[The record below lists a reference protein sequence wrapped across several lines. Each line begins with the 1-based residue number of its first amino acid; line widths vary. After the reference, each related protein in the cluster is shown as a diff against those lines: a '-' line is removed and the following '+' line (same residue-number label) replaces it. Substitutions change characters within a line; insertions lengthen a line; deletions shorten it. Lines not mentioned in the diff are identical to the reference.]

1 MRDTA
6 GAYFVCGKA
15 GNMNINRKI
24 SKYNFNKGSVSRI
37 KYIVIHYVGALGG
50 AEDNCRYY
58 GGGNRNASAHYF
70 VGFNGEVWQ
79 CVEDANIAW
88 HCGASSYKHA
98 ECRNANSIGI
108 EMCVRKKNTKS
119 MGATDKDWYF
129 EDATVEAAAELT
141 RYLMNKYGVPA
152 SHVIRHYD
160 VTGKICPN
168 PYVYNT
174 SAHTWDEFKRKI
186 SGQAETPQG
195 GNEKTIWNFLTG
207 KGLNAYAV
215 AGIMGNLY
223 AESGL
228 MPNNLQNTY
237 NNKLGKTDAEY
248 TAAVDNGSYGN
259 FVKDSAGYGLAQW
272 TYHTRKAALLE
283 YAKAAGKSIG
293 DLETQLGF
301 LMKELTEGY
310 KATLSVLKSAK
321 TVTAASNAVL
331 TQFERPADQSDTVKT
346 KRAGYGQKYYN
357 QYAAGAVSNKKNGG
371 TSNMNV
377 SEVRK
382 NFAAKAAAHM
392 GAREGTAAHKAIIDR
407 YNEHKPLAQG
417 YKVTYTDAWCA
428 TFASEIAIEAGYT
441 DIIPTECSC
450 NRQIKLWQQ
459 MGRWCEND
467 AKVPE
472 PGDYIYYDWD
482 DNGVGDCTGSAEHV
496 GIVESCN
503 GNTITVIE
511 GNKSNAV
518 GRRTLEVNGRYIRG
532 YGVPDFAKKATSSE
546 PAKPAAPAQ
555 PAQGTAGEVYT
566 VQRGDTLS
574 GIAAKYGTTYQ
585 KLASYNGIANPNVIS
600 VGQKIKIP
608 GSGVR
613 TYTVKAGD
621 SLWAIAAN
629 QLGDGS
635 RYNEIKTMNGLTSNT
650 IYAGQ
655 TLKLPA

>member
-1 MRDTA
+1 M
-6 GAYFVCGKA
+6 GLIGKTT
-15 GNMNINRKI
+15 
-24 SKYNFNKGSVSRI
+24 
-37 KYIVIHYVGALGG
+37 
-50 AEDNCRYY
+50 E
-58 GGGNRNASAHYF
+58 
-70 VGFNGEVWQ
+70 
-79 CVEDANIAW
+79 
-88 HCGASSYKHA
+88 
-98 ECRNANSIGI
+98 
-108 EMCVRKKNTKS
+108 
-119 MGATDKDWYF
+119 
-129 EDATVEAAAELT
+129 
-141 RYLMNKYGVPA
+141 
-152 SHVIRHYD
+152 
-160 VTGKICPN
+160 
-168 PYVYNT
+168 
-174 SAHTWDEFKRKI
+174 
-186 SGQAETPQG
+186 
-195 GNEKTIWNFLTG
+195 EKIWNFLKS
-207 KGLNAYAV
+207 KGLSDYGA
-215 AGIMGNLY
+215 AGLMGNLF

-228 MPNNLQNTY
+228 NPQNLQNSY
-237 NNKLGKTDAEY
+237 EKKLGHTDASY
-248 TAAVDNGSYGN
+248 TAAVDNGSYKN
-259 FVKDSAGYGLAQW
+259 FARDAAGYGLAQW

-283 YAKAAGKSIG
+283 YAKAA
-293 DLETQLGF
+293 
-301 LMKELTEGY
+301 
-310 KATLSVLKSAK
+310 TLSVLKSAK

-331 TQFERPADQSDTVKT
+331 TQYERPADQSDTVKT

-546 PAKPAAPAQ
+546 PAKPATPAQ
-555 PAQGTAGEVYT
+555 PASGEEVYT

>member
-1 MRDTA
+1 M
-6 GAYFVCGKA
+6 GLIGK
-15 GNMNINRKI
+15 
-24 SKYNFNKGSVSRI
+24 
-37 KYIVIHYVGALGG
+37 
-50 AEDNCRYY
+50 
-58 GGGNRNASAHYF
+58 
-70 VGFNGEVWQ
+70 
-79 CVEDANIAW
+79 
-88 HCGASSYKHA
+88 
-98 ECRNANSIGI
+98 
-108 EMCVRKKNTKS
+108 T
-119 MGATDKDWYF
+119 
-129 EDATVEAAAELT
+129 
-141 RYLMNKYGVPA
+141 
-152 SHVIRHYD
+152 
-160 VTGKICPN
+160 
-168 PYVYNT
+168 
-174 SAHTWDEFKRKI
+174 
-186 SGQAETPQG
+186 TP
-195 GNEKTIWNFLTG
+195 EKIWNFLKS
-207 KGLNAYAV
+207 KGLSSCGA
-215 AGIMGNLY
+215 AGLMGNLY

-228 MPNNLQNTY
+228 NPQNLQNSY
-237 NNKLGKTDAEY
+237 EKKLGHTDTSY

-259 FVKDSAGYGLAQW
+259 FARDGAGYGLAQW

-310 KATLSVLKSAK
+310 KATLSVL
-321 TVTAASNAVL
+321 
-331 TQFERPADQSDTVKT
+331 
-346 KRAGYGQKYYN
+346 AGYGQKYYN

-377 SEVRK
+377 SEARK

-392 GAREGTAAHKAIIDR
+392 GAREGTATHKAIIDR

-482 DNGVGDCTGSAEHV
+482 DNGAGDCTGSSDHV
-496 GIVESCN
+496 GVVESCN
-503 GNTITVIE
+503 GNTITVVE

-532 YGVPDFAKKATSSE
+532 YGVPDFSKKATSE
-546 PAKPAAPAQ
+546 PAKPAAPAK
-555 PAQGTAGEVYT
+555 PAQGTAGEQVYT
-566 VQRGDTLS
+566 VQRSDTLS

-613 TYTVKAGD
+613 TYTVKSGD
-621 SLWAIAAN
+621 SLWAIAAK

>member
-1 MRDTA
+1 
-6 GAYFVCGKA
+6 
-15 GNMNINRKI
+15 
-24 SKYNFNKGSVSRI
+24 
-37 KYIVIHYVGALGG
+37 
-50 AEDNCRYY
+50 
-58 GGGNRNASAHYF
+58 
-70 VGFNGEVWQ
+70 
-79 CVEDANIAW
+79 
-88 HCGASSYKHA
+88 
-98 ECRNANSIGI
+98 
-108 EMCVRKKNTKS
+108 
-119 MGATDKDWYF
+119 
-129 EDATVEAAAELT
+129 
-141 RYLMNKYGVPA
+141 
-152 SHVIRHYD
+152 
-160 VTGKICPN
+160 
-168 PYVYNT
+168 
-174 SAHTWDEFKRKI
+174 
-186 SGQAETPQG
+186 
-195 GNEKTIWNFLTG
+195 
-207 KGLNAYAV
+207 
-215 AGIMGNLY
+215 
-223 AESGL
+223 
-228 MPNNLQNTY
+228 
-237 NNKLGKTDAEY
+237 
-248 TAAVDNGSYGN
+248 
-259 FVKDSAGYGLAQW
+259 
-272 TYHTRKAALLE
+272 
-283 YAKAAGKSIG
+283 
-293 DLETQLGF
+293 
-301 LMKELTEGY
+301 
-310 KATLSVLKSAK
+310 
-321 TVTAASNAVL
+321 
-331 TQFERPADQSDTVKT
+331 
-346 KRAGYGQKYYN
+346 
-357 QYAAGAVSNKKNGG
+357 
-371 TSNMNV
+371 MNV
-377 SEVRK
+377 SEARK

-532 YGVPDFAKKATSSE
+532 YGVPDFSKKATSE
-546 PAKPAAPAQ
+546 PAKPAAPAK
-555 PAQGTAGEVYT
+555 PAQGTAGEQVYT

-621 SLWAIAAN
+621 SLWAIAAK

-635 RYNEIKTMNGLTSNT
+635 RYNEIKTMNGLSSNT

>member
-1 MRDTA
+1 
-6 GAYFVCGKA
+6 
-15 GNMNINRKI
+15 MNINRKI

-207 KGLNAYAV
+207 KSLNAYAV

-272 TYHTRKAALLE
+272 TYWSRKQALLNH
-283 YAKAAGKSIG
+283 AKQAGVSIA
-293 DLETQLGF
+293 DLNMQLGF
-301 LMKELTEGY
+301 LWEELQGY
-310 KATLSVLKSAK
+310 TAVMDTLKKAGSVR
-321 TVTAASNAVL
+321 AASDAVL
-331 TQFERPADQSDTVKT
+331 T
-346 KRAGYGQKYYN
+346 GYR
-357 QYAAGAVSNKKNGG
+357 S
-371 TSNMNV
+371 
-377 SEVRK
+377 
-382 NFAAKAAAHM
+382 
-392 GAREGTAAHKAIIDR
+392 
-407 YNEHKPLAQG
+407 
-417 YKVTYTDAWCA
+417 
-428 TFASEIAIEAGYT
+428 
-441 DIIPTECSC
+441 
-450 NRQIKLWQQ
+450 
-459 MGRWCEND
+459 
-467 AKVPE
+467 
-472 PGDYIYYDWD
+472 
-482 DNGVGDCTGSAEHV
+482 
-496 GIVESCN
+496 
-503 GNTITVIE
+503 
-511 GNKSNAV
+511 
-518 GRRTLEVNGRYIRG
+518 
-532 YGVPDFAKKATSSE
+532 
-546 PAKPAAPAQ
+546 
-555 PAQGTAGEVYT
+555 
-566 VQRGDTLS
+566 
-574 GIAAKYGTTYQ
+574 
-585 KLASYNGIANPNVIS
+585 
-600 VGQKIKIP
+600 
-608 GSGVR
+608 
-613 TYTVKAGD
+613 
-621 SLWAIAAN
+621 
-629 QLGDGS
+629 
-635 RYNEIKTMNGLTSNT
+635 
-650 IYAGQ
+650 
-655 TLKLPA
+655 

>member
-1 MRDTA
+1 MYEQKLWQDHVTEFEDRYTESRNDDGTITHTPVEGEIIQQGTPQNA
-6 GAYFVCGKA
+6 T
-15 GNMNINRKI
+15 
-24 SKYNFNKGSVSRI
+24 NFNHMENGISNATETAALMALSTIHHQQAIADLQGETATVTLKNTQQYPFNNSTQSVALKTERNHMDYTVETEI
-37 KYIVIHYVGALGG
+37 VDYTGGFPGDIVI
-50 AEDNCRYY
+50 
-58 GGGNRNASAHYF
+58 
-70 VGFNGEVWQ
+70 
-79 CVEDANIAW
+79 
-88 HCGASSYKHA
+88 
-98 ECRNANSIGI
+98 
-108 EMCVRKKNTKS
+108 
-119 MGATDKDWYF
+119 TDKLLNGF
-129 EDATVEAAAELT
+129 K
-141 RYLMNKYGVPA
+141 M
-152 SHVIRHYD
+152 
-160 VTGKICPN
+160 
-168 PYVYNT
+168 
-174 SAHTWDEFKRKI
+174 AH
-186 SGQAETPQG
+186 
-195 GNEKTIWNFLTG
+195 TG
-207 KGLNAYAV
+207 KGLSSCGA
-215 AGIMGNLY
+215 AGLMGNLY

-228 MPNNLQNTY
+228 NPQNLQNSY
-237 NNKLGKTDAEY
+237 EKKLGYTDASY

-259 FVKDSAGYGLAQW
+259 FARDGTGYGLAQW

-310 KATLSVLKSAK
+310 KATLSVLKSAQ
-321 TVTAASNAVL
+321 TVIAASNAVL

-346 KRAGYGQKYYN
+346 KRAGYGQKYYD

-382 NFAAKAAAHM
+382 KFAARAAAYV
-392 GAREGTAAHKAIIDR
+392 GVKEGTAAHHAIIDA
-407 YNEHKPLAQG
+407 YNNHKPLAQG
-417 YKVTYTDAWCA
+417 YKVTYSDAWCA
-428 TFASEIAIEAGYT
+428 TFGSKIAIEAGYT

-450 NRQIKLWQQ
+450 DRQIKLWQQ

-482 DNGVGDCTGSAEHV
+482 DNGAGDCTGSSDHV
-496 GIVESCN
+496 GVVESCN
-503 GNTITVIE
+503 GDTITVVE

-532 YGVPDFAKKATSSE
+532 YGVPDFSKKATSE

-555 PAQGTAGEVYT
+555 PAQGTAGEQVYT

-613 TYTVKAGD
+613 TYTVKSGD
-621 SLWAIAAN
+621 SLWAIAAK